1 MSEENVEL
9 LQRLVEAV
17 NADAV
22 PPDLLTPDFE
32 VRNATTAVTDATYHG
47 HEGALQW
54 RSDLFD
60 VVQDACFEV
69 DEILAAGAD
78 YLVVATR
85 IVGRGRLS
93 GAPVD
98 LPWVSVFWFRDG
110 MIARAEGYNRRREAL
125 QAVGLRDQ
133 R

>member
-1 MSEENVEL
+1 MSDENVEL
-9 LQRLVEAV
+9 LHRLVEAV
-17 NADAV
+17 NAETV

-60 VVQDACFEV
+60 VVEDARFEV
-69 DEILAAGAD
+69 DEIVAEGPD

-98 LPWVSVFWFRDG
+98 LPWVSVFWFRESK
-110 MIARAEGYNRRREAL
+110 IARAEGYNRRGEAL
-125 QAVGLRDQ
+125 RAVGMRE
-133 R
+133 